1 MESPPRVL
9 PDLPWDI
16 VERIAVSNCRAGG
29 LREWC
34 STWRATCRAF
44 AELAWFEHHVRG
56 GVKLAVVP
64 SEAYPTVQA
73 GVSRAQAAS
82 PAAVAAAA
90 AERARFEKAKGS
102 RGVGRETAHA
112 DASRTKKENDALG
125 VDVPAVL
132 VKRGAYA
139 ENVRITRS
147 VFLCGW
153 GAEGDVR
160 VEGGGWEPAL
170 AFAGLGV
177 DERAPGRGGG
187 VNSSAGDG
195 KVRLSEAAFDTGG
208 RAICQNVTLR
218 CRNRAQAYAAIVVAG
233 TPVFERVIFEGGA
246 LVLGAATNPTFS
258 RCAIRGARGAG
269 CKVTD
274 HGCFDMF
281 DACVVEKNGSYGL
294 CLERHGSARVDVA
307 TAMRVRG
314 SADGAH
320 EAVLQTPDSPGVAV
334 FGVGDAD
341 LKNVHDARAWLLKH
355 TRLLAP
361 GAETQ
366 TYLHGE
372 AVEGKWLE
380 ACGIEHW
387 SPDAIGYGG

>member
-73 GVSRAQAAS
+73 GVSRARAAS

-90 AERARFEKAKGS
+90 AERARFAEAKGS
-102 RGVGRETAHA
+102 RGVSETAQS
-112 DASRTKKENDALG
+112 DASRKDALG

-132 VKRGAYA
+132 VSRGAYA

-147 VFLCGW
+147 VFLLGW

-160 VEGGGWEPAL
+160 VEGTGWEPAL

-177 DERAPGRGGG
+177 DERAPGRGTCS
-187 VNSSAGDG
+187 NGDG
-195 KVRLSEAAFDTGG
+195 DGNVRLSEAARDTGG
-208 RAICQNVTLR
+208 RATCRNVTLR
-218 CRNRAQAYAAIVVAG
+218 CRNREQAYAAIVVAG
-233 TPVFERVIFEGGA
+233 TPAFERCVFEGGA

-258 RCAIRGARGAG
+258 RCAIRGARGSG

-274 HGCFDMF
+274 HGRFEMR
-281 DACVVEKNGSYGL
+281 DACVVEKNGAYGL
-294 CLERHGSARVDVA
+294 CLERHGGARVDAA

-314 SADGAH
+314 SADGSH

-334 FGVGDAD
+334 FCSTDEDDVF
-341 LKNVHDARAWLLKH
+341 VRDARARLAAR
-355 TRLLAP
+355 TRRLAP

-366 TYLHGE
+366 THLHGE

-387 SPDAIGYGG
+387 SPDAIGYDG

>member
-1 MESPPRVL
+1 
-9 PDLPWDI
+9 
-16 VERIAVSNCRAGG
+16 
-29 LREWC
+29 
-34 STWRATCRAF
+34 
-44 AELAWFEHHVRG
+44 
-56 GVKLAVVP
+56 VKLAVVP

-102 RGVGRETAHA
+102 RGVSETALPHT
-112 DASRTKKENDALG
+112 SRKKNDALG

-132 VKRGAYA
+132 VSRGAYF

-177 DERAPGRGGG
+177 DERGPGRGGG

-195 KVRLSEAAFDTGG
+195 KVRLSEAARDTGG

-334 FGVGDAD
+334 FGVGDED
-341 LKNVHDARAWLLKH
+341 LKNVDDARAWLSAR
-355 TRLLAP
+355 TRRLAP

-372 AVEGKWLE
+372 AVEGKWME

-387 SPDAIGYGG
+387 SPDAIGYDG